1 MTDKTIEIAGKKIMA
16 DVKHTIKHKKT
27 GAIYKSVEDAE
38 SFGIKKEDLQQDV
51 HVRFRSLICSQKQ
64 SRLKI

>member
-27 GAIYKSVEDAE
+27 GAVYKSVEDAE
-38 SFGIKKEDLQQDV
+38 SFGIKKEELQRDV
-51 HVRFRSLICSQKQ
+51 HVMMPKLDLFAKT
-64 SRLKI
+64 K

>member
-1 MTDKTIEIAGKKIMA
+1 MTDKTIEIAGKKIIA
-16 DVKHTIKHKKT
+16 DVKHTIKHKIT

-51 HVRFRSLICSQKQ
+51 HVTLPKLDLFAKT
-64 SRLKI
+64 K